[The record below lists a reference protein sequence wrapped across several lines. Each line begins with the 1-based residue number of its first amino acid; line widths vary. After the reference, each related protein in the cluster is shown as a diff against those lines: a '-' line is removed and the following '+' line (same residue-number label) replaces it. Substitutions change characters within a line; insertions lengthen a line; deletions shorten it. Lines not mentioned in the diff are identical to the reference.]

1 MGSFLCTPK
10 VLWLLRSANVVKSTS
25 TESLESQRSDHVTLP
40 NMVMWCE
47 WSGHRYAVTHGNCW
61 LVCLTAY
68 KTVTW
73 SFSSLINK
81 CLVWV
86 FGVSVWRSRDGTS
99 TAKSWRITHQIHV
112 TRPTFRREIY
122 LHCWLLLQS
131 LFTHQIPRSCTKR
144 KEGGQERGSRK
155 ESNDQGNQA
164 GTWKKDIN
172 FLEFP
177 LIVENREIMEV
188 PVLEEGE
195 MFDPDIFL
203 ERLTQH

>member
-1 MGSFLCTPK
+1 MVGSFLCTPK

-25 TESLESQRSDHVTLP
+25 TESRESQRSDHATLP

-86 FGVSVWRSRDGTS
+86 FEEEEMEQVQPSPEQSPTRYMLPDQHSEEKSTS
-99 TAKSWRITHQIHV
+99 IVDYSYNLYS
-112 TRPTFRREIY
+112 PTKYPDPARKGKRVVKKEEAEKN
-122 LHCWLLLQS
+122 
-131 LFTHQIPRSCTKR
+131 PMTKAIKQEPER
-144 KEGGQERGSRK
+144 K
-155 ESNDQGNQA
+155 
-164 GTWKKDIN
+164 T
-172 FLEFP
+172 L
-177 LIVENREIMEV
+177 
-188 PVLEEGE
+188 
-195 MFDPDIFL
+195 IFL
-203 ERLTQH
+203 NSRPL